1 MRQNWR
7 RLAVTMVIAS
17 LVLSI
22 CPDMATVFAAES
34 GTEPSERETDEPP
47 AELPVAWACTDD
59 YEATDFDVFTGSGDG
74 RMRAA
79 EISGGGCKADIE
91 P

>member
-1 MRQNWR
+1 M
-7 RLAVTMVIAS
+7 
-17 LVLSI
+17 
-22 CPDMATVFAAES
+22 
-34 GTEPSERETDEPP
+34 

>member
-1 MRQNWR
+1 MKGGYY
-7 RLAVTMVIAS
+7 
-17 LVLSI
+17 
-22 CPDMATVFAAES
+22 AAKL
-34 GTEPSERETDEPP
+34 

>member
-1 MRQNWR
+1 MDNKQNYIKQIAKCKDLGLI
-7 RLAVTMVIAS
+7 LAFFTVIHS
-17 LVLSI
+17 VLLL
-22 CPDMATVFAAES
+22 TVKGGYYAAKL
-34 GTEPSERETDEPP
+34 